1 MKYLACQAIGGMET
15 NLEEAGGQQE
25 CYLER
30 KMGVLERVVRGD
42 LHRKWDIWTKT
53 WKKGSE
59 PRGSLKKDC
68 KGKDRRWEYALRGL
82 KTVGRTSK
90 AEQSEWST

>member
-1 MKYLACQAIGGMET
+1 MKYLAWQVIGGMET
-15 NLEEAGGQQE
+15 KLGEAGGQQE

-30 KMGVLERVVRGD
+30 KVGVLERVVRGS
-42 LHRKWDIWTKT
+42 LHRKRNIWTKT

-68 KGKDRRWEYALRGL
+68 KGKDPGGNTPYMAQ
-82 KTVGRTSK
+82 K
-90 AEQSEWST
+90 Q